1 MPCVYNFWVLCVFN
15 ACHCLA
21 RDRFF
26 VHSFLFS
33 AAIYTTEN
41 NLSIHYFVEATVVCH
56 FARRNV
62 DVENSVLQQS
72 YLFLSVITL
81 SGRCY
86 CNPHH
91 AFHPSSLSHAHVNH
105 LECRGNYSAMSNETK
120 LVNWPMAIDGWASYI
135 WCSGEGPGR
144 AAGPPSPLLAVPNVT
159 AHTSTERP
167 VYQSLYCCI
176 MWTGRCTHA
185 QFVKTAPV
193 VSLVGR
199 PN

>member
-56 FARRNV
+56 FARRIV

-72 YLFLSVITL
+72 YLFLSVNLSRFLVVVIATL
-81 SGRCY
+81 IMR
-86 CNPHH
+86 
-91 AFHPSSLSHAHVNH
+91 
-105 LECRGNYSAMSNETK
+105 
-120 LVNWPMAIDGWASYI
+120 
-135 WCSGEGPGR
+135 
-144 AAGPPSPLLAVPNVT
+144 
-159 AHTSTERP
+159 STRP
-167 VYQSLYCCI
+167 VYPMRTLTI
-176 MWTGRCTHA
+176 
-185 QFVKTAPV
+185 
-193 VSLVGR
+193 
-199 PN
+199 